1 MLRRMATALLM
12 CWPVLLQAAPGM
24 TAEELSEG
32 KSQYLIVDV
41 RTAQEYAEGHIPDA
55 INVPHD
61 QIVSGDTRLKDGKGR
76 QVVVYCRSGRRSA
89 LAAEQLEKMGFNA
102 VRTLKGDMPG
112 WIEKGL
118 PVERGDARV
127 CCH

>member
-1 MLRRMATALLM
+1 MLRGLAVALLM
-12 CWPVLLQAAPGM
+12 CWSVLAQAADSM
-24 TAEELSEG
+24 TAEALSAG

-55 INVPHD
+55 INIPHD
-61 QIVSGDTRLKDGKGR
+61 QIAPDDARLKDRKDR

-89 LAAEQLEKMGFNA
+89 LAAERLEEMGFSP

-118 PVERGDARV
+118 PVARGDAQV
-127 CCH
+127 CCR